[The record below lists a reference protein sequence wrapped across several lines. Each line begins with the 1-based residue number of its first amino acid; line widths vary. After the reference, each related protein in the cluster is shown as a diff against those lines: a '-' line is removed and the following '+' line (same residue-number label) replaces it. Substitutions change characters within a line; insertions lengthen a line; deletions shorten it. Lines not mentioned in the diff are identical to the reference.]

1 VSGARRALIVANAEY
16 DNEGLRHLVAP
27 VADAEAL
34 ARVLGDREIG
44 GFDVRVVRDEAAH
57 VVEGEIEELF
67 SEARP
72 DDVLLVHFSCHGLKS
87 ESGELYFAA
96 RNTRPNRLGST
107 AVAADF
113 VQRCMR
119 SSRSRSIVLLLDCC
133 YGGAFS
139 QGVRVR
145 AAGDVNVLDSFPTGR
160 LGGGRGRAVITASSA
175 MEYAFEG
182 DQLSDGDVPRPS
194 MFTSALVEGLSTGDA
209 DRDED
214 GWVSLN
220 ELYDYVFDHVREQ
233 NPNQTPSRDVEMQ
246 GELYLA
252 RRSRPVTTP
261 APLPAELQQ
270 AIDHPLAGVRAGA
283 VTELVALQRGRHAGL
298 ALAAEVALEH
308 LADDDSRTVAAAATA
323 ALDGLETAGRRSSTS
338 ATGTGGEGEQTTA
351 ESVRRPV
358 ALPAPAAETTG
369 SLPGPPAPPMLSSRK
384 WRDRRL
390 ILGVAIAAVGV
401 FAAVLAVN
409 LGLGDGD
416 SPSSGSSPETGSF
429 PAQSPWRF
437 VVRNNDVGSGCDV
450 TLTHTD
456 SGQEWES
463 TDVYSTRV
471 LQVRVSGSFTWEAN
485 DAGCLV
491 IQEAGAG
498 ETPLPFAQANDG
510 DSDAF
515 AAAGK
520 IAVEV
525 VDFHGNSG
533 CDIVLHDA
541 GDGRQLDF
549 GEVLEGDP
557 PLLLDPGG
565 STELFV
571 SNIYCGIRVSA
582 A

>member
-1 VSGARRALIVANAEY
+1 VSGARTALIVANAEY
-16 DNEGLRHLVAP
+16 DNEGLRQLVAP

-34 ARVLGDREIG
+34 ARVLGDREVG
-44 GFDVRVVRDEAAH
+44 GFDVRVVRDEPAH

-72 DDVLLVHFSCHGLKS
+72 DDVLLLHFSCHGLKS
-87 ESGELYFAA
+87 ESGELYLAA

-107 AVAADF
+107 AVSADF

-145 AAGDVNVLDSFPTGR
+145 AAGDVNVLDSFSGGR

-182 DQLSDGDVPRPS
+182 DQLTDDHSPRPS

-233 NPNQTPSRDVEMQ
+233 NPNQMPSRDVEMQ

-252 RRSRPVTTP
+252 RRSRPVATP
-261 APLPAELQQ
+261 ARLPAELQQ

-283 VTELVALQRGRHAGL
+283 VNELVALHRGRHAGL
-298 ALAAEVALEH
+298 ALAAKVALEH

-323 ALDGLETAGRRSSTS
+323 ALDGVETDGRPSPMEGS
-338 ATGTGGEGEQTTA
+338 GTGGEGGPPTA
-351 ESVRRPV
+351 ESVRRSA
-358 ALPAPAAETTG
+358 ALPAPAAG
-369 SLPGPPAPPMLSSRK
+369 DADSLPTPPAPLTVRGR
-384 WRDRRL
+384 WWWDRRL
-390 ILGVAIAAVGV
+390 IVGVAVVAVV
-401 FAAVLAVN
+401 VLAAVLAVN
-409 LGLGDGD
+409 RGLGDGD
-416 SPSSGSSPETGSF
+416 SPSSGSSPGTGSF
-429 PAQSPWRF
+429 TAQSPWRF

-471 LQVRVSGSFTWEAN
+471 QQMRVSGSFTWEAN

-498 ETPLPFAQANDG
+498 ETALPFAQANDG
-510 DSDAF
+510 DTDAF
-515 AAAGK
+515 DAAGK

-525 VDFHGNSG
+525 LDFHGNSG

-549 GEVLEGDP
+549 GEVLEGGP
-557 PLLLDPGG
+557 PLLLDPRG